1 MDAEICARRRAGG
14 AAGHPREMRGRSDTC
29 ADVLCEC
36 DMELMRLAAET
47 LEEVAEHD

>member
-1 MDAEICARRRAGG
+1 MANFQPKEMAGWLRRCLNGTCDDQC
-14 AAGHPREMRGRSDTC
+14 PC